1 MSTQQSIN
9 NCVSRIEKQL
19 NSLTPNIELVHT
31 ELGFLDK
38 LISLEMNGIVVDT
51 SGLKV
56 QPVRDEVT
64 PGLPKY
70 PKGTVIVIMH
80 DSATKVEEETIISQL
95 RKDQDWESESYYVIK
110 FNDIEKGYEA
120 SPYKP
125 SAESTSK
132 YTLHT
137 GEEAYLIKI

>member
-19 NSLTPNIELVHT
+19 NSPNPNLELVNT

-38 LISLEMNGIVVDT
+38 LISLDMNGIVVDT
-51 SGLKV
+51 SGPKV
-56 QPVRDEVT
+56 QPVRDEVI

-80 DSATKVEEETIISQL
+80 DSTTKVEEEKIISRL
-95 RKDQDWESESYYVIK
+95 RKDPDWESEGYYVIK
-110 FNDIEKGYEA
+110 FNDIEKGYDL

-125 SAESTSK
+125 GAESTSK